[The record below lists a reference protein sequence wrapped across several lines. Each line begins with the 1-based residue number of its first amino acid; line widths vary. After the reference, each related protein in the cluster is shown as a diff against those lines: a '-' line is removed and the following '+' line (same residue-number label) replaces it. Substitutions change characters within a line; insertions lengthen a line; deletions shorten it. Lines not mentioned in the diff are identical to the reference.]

1 MVAGTD
7 LHKLLQVGV
16 LDIFGFEV
24 FKTNSF
30 EQLCINTANE
40 QLHRYLVYPTPN
52 RERRGIKK
60 RAWGGF
66 LDFVGS
72 STRTMHPHGGVH
84 VCRHADGIESA
95 AAHASLLLLGQLLRG
110 RYFNEHIFAHELA
123 ELKAEGVA
131 TANIEY
137 KDNAP
142 TLDMFLRRTG
152 GVFSVLDEETF
163 FPKARASP
171 VQSAIAR

>member
-1 MVAGTD
+1 MCCVRHPVKLANALRCQVQITRGEMIIRVLTVEQAED
-7 LHKLLQVGV
+7 YRDAAAKALYGRFFSWVVRRANEFLSPDGPGLHKLLQVGV

-40 QLHRYLVYPTPN
+40 QLHRY
-52 RERRGIKK
+52 
-60 RAWGGF
+60 
-66 LDFVGS
+66 
-72 STRTMHPHGGVH
+72 
-84 VCRHADGIESA
+84 
-95 AAHASLLLLGQLLRG
+95 
-110 RYFNEHIFAHELA
+110 FNEHIFAHELT

-131 TANIEY
+131 TANIEF

-152 GVFSVLDEETF
+152 GVFSVLDEETY
-163 FPKARASP
+163 FPKASH
-171 VQSAIAR
+171 ARLLW